1 MSLEEYLQKNIKP
14 DILKEIADFQH
25 SSSYKAIKDYTA
37 TTKYQTA
44 RTQLKFRDKNIHK
57 HTLADI
63 QRLQDSVL
71 SVAY

>member
-25 SSSYKAIKDYTA
+25 SSNYKAIKDYTA

-44 RTQLKFRDKNIHK
+44 RTQLK

-71 SVAY
+71 SSVY